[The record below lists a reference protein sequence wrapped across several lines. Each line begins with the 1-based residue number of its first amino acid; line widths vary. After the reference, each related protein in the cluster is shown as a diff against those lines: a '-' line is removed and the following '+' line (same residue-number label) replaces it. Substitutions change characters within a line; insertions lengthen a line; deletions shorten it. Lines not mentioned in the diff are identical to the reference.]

1 MNINDTIIKE
11 NICSAQNNHKIT
23 SNEINFNNE
32 IRIKKNNKMIFMN
45 KSLIKEKNKKRD
57 FIRENKNRRSIYRG
71 VSKNGNK
78 WQAIVYSKYLNGYI
92 GVYPTQELAARVY
105 DIYSI
110 KNKGLKANTNFM
122 YNLHQIQKISE
133 ANIDYKS
140 ENIEEII
147 SNLIN

>member
-1 MNINDTIIKE
+1 MIESYEKKIEELNETIT
-11 NICSAQNNHKIT
+11 N
-23 SNEINFNNE
+23 
-32 IRIKKNNKMIFMN
+32 
-45 KSLIKEKNKKRD
+45 LLKEKDQNKKRD

-78 WQAIVYSKYLNGYI
+78 WQVIVYSKYLNGYI

-122 YNLHQIQKISE
+122 YNLHQIQ
-133 ANIDYKS
+133 ANPLFALLHYR
-140 ENIEEII
+140 
-147 SNLIN
+147 L

>member
-1 MNINDTIIKE
+1 
-11 NICSAQNNHKIT
+11 
-23 SNEINFNNE
+23 
-32 IRIKKNNKMIFMN
+32 MIFMN
-45 KSLIKEKNKKRD
+45 KSLIKGKNKKRD

-78 WQAIVYSKYLNGYI
+78 WQVIVYSKYLNGYI

-133 ANIDYKS
+133 ANIDYNS